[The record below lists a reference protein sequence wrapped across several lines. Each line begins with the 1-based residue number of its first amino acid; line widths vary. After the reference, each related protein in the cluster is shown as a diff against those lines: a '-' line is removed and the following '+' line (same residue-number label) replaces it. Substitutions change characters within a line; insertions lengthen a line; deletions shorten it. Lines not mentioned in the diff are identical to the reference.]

1 MRVSTV
7 TINTH
12 TRSKQFRV
20 CELEGGLGMRRSGV
34 ELPADGCTETIGLQW
49 HAVRFVQ
56 FLFNSP
62 FELRSLPWHT
72 FRQNTSLFIGGD
84 QTGLGE
90 CFARRYPIGNRSSDI
105 NLADETAN
113 AATRVSIPPGE
124 KVFPD

>member
-34 ELPADGCTETIGLQW
+34 ELSADGCTETVGLQW
-49 HAVRFVQ
+49 HAVRFVE
-56 FLFNSP
+56 FLLNSL

-72 FRQNTSLFIGGD
+72 FHQNTSLFIGGD

-90 CFARRYPIGNRSSDI
+90 CFARRFPIGNRYSGI

-113 AATRVSIPPGE
+113 AATRASISPR
-124 KVFPD
+124 